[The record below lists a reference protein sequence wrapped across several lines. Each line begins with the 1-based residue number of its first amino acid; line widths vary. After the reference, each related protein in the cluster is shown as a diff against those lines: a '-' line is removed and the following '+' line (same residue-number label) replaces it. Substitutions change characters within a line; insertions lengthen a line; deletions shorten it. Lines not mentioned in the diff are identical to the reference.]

1 MAKDTGDISDKY
13 INEIYAY
20 ALENALIHG
29 KAIEGGVLPKLFQHG
44 LKKEEI
50 SKIMPK
56 IKEIVSKVN
65 SINLKD
71 KEKLFESYKKFLKEK
86 AEKEKG
92 LKDLPNAK
100 KGKMVFRLAPFP
112 SGSLHIGNTKT
123 YLLNALYAEKYKG
136 KIILMID
143 DTIGSEEKQ
152 IAIEAYALIP
162 EAFKWL
168 EVKYKKP
175 ILYKSDRLGIYYKYA
190 EEIIKK
196 GKAYVCSCSQEIL
209 RDKRARGIEC
219 SCRQMDVETQ
229 LKRWKEM
236 FKAKQGDYILR
247 LKTSMQDPNPA
258 FRDRVLFRISDRTHP
273 RTGKKY
279 RVWPLLEFSWAVD
292 DHLLGITHI
301 IRGKELMMEGEM
313 QKFIWDIFGW
323 EHVEMIYTGLIKL
336 EGIEGKLSKSKAQ
349 KEVRSGEYFGWDDP
363 RTWSVQSLKRRGIL
377 AESIREFVE
386 EIGLNQNDISVPI
399 DALYSINRKKLDLK
413 ADRYF
418 FVENPVKISI
428 ENMPKKSEIYVKVHP
443 EKSKMKKVKIG
454 KEIFVSMKD
463 FVKFKGNEVR
473 LMHLYNILLDMK
485 AKFTS
490 EENKQSTQ
498 KIHWVS
504 NGIKT
509 KIMMPDGIY
518 AKGLAE
524 DNIKKLKTGEVIQF
538 ERFGFCRFDNF
549 NKRTKEYEF
558 WFAHN

>member
-1 MAKDTGDISDKY
+1 MVKSIDEKY

-29 KAIEGGVLPKLFQHG
+29 KAIEGVVLPKLFQHG

-50 SKIMPK
+50 GKVMLK

-65 SINLKD
+65 SMDLKD

-86 AEKEKG
+86 VEKEKG
-92 LKDLPNAK
+92 LKELPNVSK
-100 KGKMVFRLAPFP
+100 KMVFRLAPFP
-112 SGSLHIGNTKT
+112 SGGLHIWNTKT

-136 KIILMID
+136 KIILIID
-143 DTIGSEEKQ
+143 DTIGSEDKQ
-152 IAIEAYALIP
+152 IAIEAYSLIP

-168 EVKYKKP
+168 GVNYKKP
-175 ILYKSDRLGIYYKYA
+175 ILYKSDRLEIYYKYA

-196 GKAYVCSCSQEIL
+196 GRAYVCSCSQEIL
-209 RDKRARGIEC
+209 RDNRAKGIEC
-219 SCRQMDVETQ
+219 GCRQMPKNIQ

-247 LKTSMQDPNPA
+247 LKTSMRDPNPA

-301 IRGKELMMEGEM
+301 IRGKELMIEGEM
-313 QKFIWDIFGW
+313 QKFIWDVFGW

-336 EGIEGKLSKSKAQ
+336 GGIEGKLSKSKAQ
-349 KEVRSGEYFGWDDP
+349 KEVRSGEYSGWDDP

-399 DALYSINRKKLDLK
+399 DSLYAINRKKLDSK

-418 FVENPVKISI
+418 FVEEPIKIEILNLTENI
-428 ENMPKKSEIYVKVHP
+428 EKKEANIKVHP
-443 EKSKMKKVKIG
+443 EKNKMKKVKIG

-463 FVKFKGNEVR
+463 FVKFKGKEVR
-473 LMHLYNILLDMK
+473 LMHLYNVLLNRK
-485 AKFTS
+485 TKFTS
-490 EENKQSTQ
+490 EENKQEIQ

-504 NGIKT
+504 NGLKT
-509 KIMMPDGIY
+509 KVMMPDGIY
-518 AKGLAE
+518 VKGIAE
-524 DNIKKLKTGEVIQF
+524 DNIKSLKLGQVIQF
-538 ERFGFCRFDNF
+538 ERFGFVRFDKL
-549 NKRTKEYEF
+549 NKNTKEYEF